1 MKDTR
6 LRGNSSRGF
15 TLVEV
20 IVTLMA
26 VGILSVFFINFLGA
40 ALDFSWKSVEIV
52 TSDAETEGKMEEII
66 AYYTS
71 KINDDANLDTALSAV
86 VSNYNGQSTNGV
98 LVTTQYI
105 RFNASGGEMDPA
117 PSVSY
122 VLKVAAKGHAN
133 ELVTI
138 LTDSRDT
145 GDPAVR
151 Y

>member
-1 MKDTR
+1 MKDAI
-6 LRGNSSRGF
+6 LKGNSAGGF

-20 IVTLMA
+20 ILTLMA
-26 VGILSVFFINFLGA
+26 ASILSVFFINFMGA

-71 KINDDANLDTALSAV
+71 KINDDPDTALVAV
-86 VSNYNGQSTNGV
+86 VTNYNGQTTNDI

-105 RFNASGGEMDPA
+105 EFNAGGDEFDPT

-122 VLKVAAKGHAN
+122 VLKVTAKGPAN

-138 LTDSRDT
+138 LTDSRNS

>member
-1 MKDTR
+1 MKDAI
-6 LRGNSSRGF
+6 LKGNSAGGF

-20 IVTLMA
+20 ILTLMA
-26 VGILSVFFINFLGA
+26 ASILSVFFINFMGA

-71 KINDDANLDTALSAV
+71 KINDDPDTALATV
-86 VSNYNGQSTNGV
+86 VSNYNGQTTNDI

-105 RFNASGGEMDPA
+105 EFNAGGDEFDPT

-122 VLKVAAKGHAN
+122 VLKVTAKGPAN

-138 LTDSRDT
+138 LTDSRNS

>member
-6 LRGNSSRGF
+6 LRGNRSGGF

-26 VGILSVFFINFLGA
+26 TGILSVFFINFMGA

-52 TSDAETEGKMEEII
+52 TSDAETQGKMEEII

-71 KINDDANLDTALSAV
+71 KINDDPDSALTAV
-86 VSNYNGQSTNGV
+86 VSNYNGQSINDV

-105 RFNASGGEMDPA
+105 GFDSGGNEIDPA
-117 PSVSY
+117 SSVTF
-122 VLKVAAKGHAN
+122 VLKVTAKGHAN
-133 ELVTI
+133 EIVTI
-138 LTDSRDT
+138 LTDSRNTD
-145 GDPAVR
+145 DPAVR

>member
-1 MKDTR
+1 MKDAI
-6 LRGNSSRGF
+6 LKGNSAGGF

-20 IVTLMA
+20 ILTLMA
-26 VGILSVFFINFLGA
+26 ASILSVFFINFMGA

-52 TSDAETEGKMEEII
+52 TRDAETEGKMEEII

-71 KINDDANLDTALSAV
+71 KINDDPNTALTAV
-86 VSNYNGQSTNGV
+86 VSTYNGQSTNDI

-105 RFNASGGEMDPA
+105 GFDAGGDELDPP

-122 VLKVAAKGHAN
+122 VLKVTAKGPAH
-133 ELVTI
+133 ELMTI
-138 LTDSRDT
+138 LTDSRDS

>member
-1 MKDTR
+1 MR
-6 LRGNSSRGF
+6 GAMARGNSSRGF

-20 IVTLMA
+20 ILTLIA
-26 VGILSVFFINFLGA
+26 AGILSVFFVNFMGA

-52 TSDAETEGKMEEII
+52 TTEAETEGKMEEII

-71 KINDDANLDTALSAV
+71 KINDDPNTALTAV
-86 VSNYNGQSTNGV
+86 VSTYNGQSTNDI

-105 RFNASGGEMDPA
+105 EFDAGGNELDPP
-117 PSVSY
+117 PSLSY
-122 VLKVAAKGHAN
+122 VLKVTAKGPAN

-138 LTDSRDT
+138 LTDSRDS
-145 GDPAVR
+145 GDPAAR

>member
-1 MKDTR
+1 MKDAI
-6 LRGNSSRGF
+6 LRGNSAGGF

-20 IVTLMA
+20 ILTLLAAAIM
-26 VGILSVFFINFLGA
+26 SVFFINFMGS

-52 TSDAETEGKMEEII
+52 KSDAETEGKMEEII

-71 KINDDANLDTALSAV
+71 KINDNPDTALTAV
-86 VSNYNGQSTNGV
+86 VSTYNGQSTNDI

-105 RFNASGGEMDPA
+105 GFNSGGSEINP
-117 PSVSY
+117 PTSVTY
-122 VLKVAAKGHAN
+122 VLKVTAKGPAN

-138 LTDSRDT
+138 LTDSRDSD
-145 GDPAVR
+145 DPAVR

>member
-1 MKDTR
+1 MKDAI
-6 LRGNSSRGF
+6 LRGNSAGGF

-20 IVTLMA
+20 ILTLVAAAIM
-26 VGILSVFFINFLGA
+26 SVFFIHFMGA
-40 ALDFSWKSVEIV
+40 ASGFSWKSVEIV

-71 KINDDANLDTALSAV
+71 KINDDPGTALAAV
-86 VSNYNGQSTNGV
+86 VTNYNGQSTNDI

-105 RFNASGGEMDPA
+105 GFNAGGDELDPPPA
-117 PSVSY
+117 ASY
-122 VLKVAAKGHAN
+122 VLKVTAKGSAN
-133 ELVTI
+133 DLVTI
-138 LTDSRDT
+138 LTDSRNS

>member
-1 MKDTR
+1 MKDAI
-6 LRGNSSRGF
+6 LKGNSAGGF

-20 IVTLMA
+20 ILTLMA
-26 VGILSVFFINFLGA
+26 ASILSVFFINFMGA

-52 TSDAETEGKMEEII
+52 TSDAETQGKMEEII

-71 KINDDANLDTALSAV
+71 KINDDPDTALATV
-86 VSNYNGQSTNGV
+86 VSNYNGQTTNDI

-105 RFNASGGEMDPA
+105 EFNASGAELDPP

-122 VLKVAAKGHAN
+122 VLKVTAKGPAN

-138 LTDSRDT
+138 LTDSRNS

>member
-6 LRGNSSRGF
+6 LRGNSSGGF

-26 VGILSVFFINFLGA
+26 AGIMSVFFINFLGA

-52 TSDAETEGKMEEII
+52 TSDAETQGKMEEII

-71 KINDDANLDTALSAV
+71 KINDDPDSALSAV
-86 VSNYNGQSTNGV
+86 VSNYNGQSTNDI

-105 RFNASGGEMDPA
+105 EFDSSGNEMDPA
-117 PSVSY
+117 PSVSS
-122 VLKVAAKGHAN
+122 VLKVTAKGHAN

-138 LTDSRDT
+138 LTDSRDS

>member
-1 MKDTR
+1 MKDAI
-6 LRGNSSRGF
+6 LRGNSAGGF

-20 IVTLMA
+20 ILTLLA
-26 VGILSVFFINFLGA
+26 ASILSVFFINFMGT

-52 TSDAETEGKMEEII
+52 TSDAETQGKMEEII

-71 KINDDANLDTALSAV
+71 KINDDPDTALEAV
-86 VSNYNGQSTNGV
+86 VTNYDGQSTNDI

-105 RFNASGGEMDPA
+105 GFNSSGDELDPP
-117 PSVSY
+117 PSASY
-122 VLKVAAKGHAN
+122 VLKVTAKGPAN
-133 ELVTI
+133 ELMTI
-138 LTDSRDT
+138 LTDSRDS

>member
-1 MKDTR
+1 MKEAI
-6 LRGNSSRGF
+6 LRGNSAGGF

-20 IVTLMA
+20 ILTLVAAAIM
-26 VGILSVFFINFLGA
+26 SVFFIHFMGA
-40 ALDFSWKSVEIV
+40 ASSFSWKSVEIV

-71 KINDDANLDTALSAV
+71 KINDDPDTALTAV
-86 VSNYNGQSTNGV
+86 VSTYNGQSTNDI

-105 RFNASGGEMDPA
+105 GFNSSGDELDPP

-122 VLKVAAKGHAN
+122 VLKVTAKGPAN

-138 LTDSRDT
+138 LTDSRDSV
-145 GDPAVR
+145 DPAVR

>member
-1 MKDTR
+1 MKGTR

-20 IVTLMA
+20 IVTLVA
-26 VGILSVFFINFLGA
+26 AGILSVFFINFLGA

-52 TSDAETEGKMEEII
+52 TSDAETQGKMEEII
-66 AYYTS
+66 AYFTS
-71 KINDDANLDTALSAV
+71 KINGDPGNALKAV
-86 VSNYNGQSTNGV
+86 ESKYNEQSTNDI

-105 RFNASGGEMDPA
+105 GFDAGGNEMDPP

-122 VLKVAAKGHAN
+122 VLKVTAKGHAN

>member
-1 MKDTR
+1 MKDAI
-6 LRGNSSRGF
+6 LRGNSAGGF

-20 IVTLMA
+20 ILTLMA
-26 VGILSVFFINFLGA
+26 ASILSVFFINFMGT

-52 TSDAETEGKMEEII
+52 TGDAETEGKMEEII

-71 KINDDANLDTALSAV
+71 KINDDPGTALTAV
-86 VSNYNGQSTNGV
+86 VSTYNGQSTNDI

-105 RFNASGGEMDPA
+105 GFDGGGSEIDPA
-117 PSVSY
+117 SSVTF
-122 VLKVAAKGHAN
+122 VLKVTVKGPAN

-138 LTDSRDT
+138 LTDSRDS

>member
-1 MKDTR
+1 MKDAI
-6 LRGNSSRGF
+6 LRGNSAGGF

-20 IVTLMA
+20 ILTLVA
-26 VGILSVFFINFLGA
+26 AGILSVFFINFMGT

-52 TSDAETEGKMEEII
+52 TSDAETEGKIEEII

-71 KINDDANLDTALSAV
+71 IINDDPGTALEAV
-86 VSNYNGQSTNGV
+86 VSTYNGQSTNDI

-105 RFNASGGEMDPA
+105 GFDAGGSEIDP
-117 PSVSY
+117 PSSVTF
-122 VLKVAAKGHAN
+122 VLKVTVKGPAN

-138 LTDSRDT
+138 LTDSRDN

>member
-1 MKDTR
+1 MKDAIF
-6 LRGNSSRGF
+6 RGSRAGGF

-20 IVTLMA
+20 ILTLIA
-26 VGILSVFFINFLGA
+26 AGILSVFFVNYMGA
-40 ALDFSWKSVEIV
+40 ALDYSWKSVEIV
-52 TSDAETEGKMEEII
+52 TGDADTEGKMEEII
-66 AYYTS
+66 AYYIL
-71 KINDDANLDTALSAV
+71 KINDDPDTALSAV
-86 VSNYNGQSTNGV
+86 VSTYNGQSTNDI

-105 RFNASGGEMDPA
+105 EFDAGGAEIDP
-117 PSVSY
+117 PSSVTS
-122 VLKVAAKGHAN
+122 VLKVTAKGPAN

>member
-1 MKDTR
+1 MKGAMA
-6 LRGNSSRGF
+6 RGSNSKGF

-20 IVTLMA
+20 ILTLMA
-26 VGILSVFFINFLGA
+26 AGILSVFFVNYMGA

-52 TSDAETEGKMEEII
+52 TSEAETEGKMEEII

-71 KINDDANLDTALSAV
+71 KINDDPDTALAAV
-86 VSNYNGQSTNGV
+86 ESNYNGQSINDI

-105 RFNASGGEMDPA
+105 EFNSSGDEIDPS
-117 PSVSY
+117 PSLSN
-122 VLKVAAKGHAN
+122 VLKVSAKGPAN
-133 ELVTI
+133 ELVMI
-138 LTDSRDT
+138 LTESRDD

>member
-1 MKDTR
+1 MKDAR
-6 LRGNSSRGF
+6 LRGNSSGGF

-20 IVTLMA
+20 ILTLVA
-26 VGILSVFFINFLGA
+26 AGIMSVFFINFLGA

-52 TSDAETEGKMEEII
+52 TSDAETQGKMEEII

-71 KINDDANLDTALSAV
+71 KINDIPDTALSV
-86 VSNYNGQSTNGV
+86 IVSEYNGQSTNDI

-105 RFNASGGEMDPA
+105 GFDASGNEMDPP
-117 PSVSY
+117 PSVSDL
-122 VLKVAAKGHAN
+122 LKVTAKGHAN

-138 LTDSRDT
+138 LTDSRDS

>member
-52 TSDAETEGKMEEII
+52 TSDAETEGKI
-66 AYYTS
+66 
-71 KINDDANLDTALSAV
+71 
-86 VSNYNGQSTNGV
+86 
-98 LVTTQYI
+98 
-105 RFNASGGEMDPA
+105 
-117 PSVSY
+117 
-122 VLKVAAKGHAN
+122 
-133 ELVTI
+133 
-138 LTDSRDT
+138 
-145 GDPAVR
+145 
-151 Y
+151 

>member
-1 MKDTR
+1 MKGAMA
-6 LRGNSSRGF
+6 RGNSSRGF

-20 IVTLMA
+20 ILTLIA
-26 VGILSVFFINFLGA
+26 AGILSVFFVNYMGA

-71 KINDDANLDTALSAV
+71 KINEDPDTALTAV
-86 VSNYNGQSTNGV
+86 VSNYNNQFTNDIR
-98 LVTTQYI
+98 VTTQYI
-105 RFNASGGEMDPA
+105 GFDAGGAEIDPA
-117 PSVSY
+117 SSVTF
-122 VLKVAAKGHAN
+122 VLKVTAKGPAN

-138 LTDSRDT
+138 LTDSRDI